1 MNATSEELDS
11 HRASVS
17 VLKGSG
23 EVGAGSKREKVGSL
37 GILLQIWSKERFRP
51 SEADLQ
57 EVGEGKKDLE
67 S

>member
-11 HRASVS
+11 HRASGS

-23 EVGAGSKREKVGSL
+23 EVEAGSKTEKVGSL
-37 GILLQIWSKERFRP
+37 GMLFQIWPKERFRP
-51 SEADLQ
+51 SESDLQ

>member
-1 MNATSEELDS
+1 MNAASEELGS

-37 GILLQIWSKERFRP
+37 GMLFQMWPPQK
-51 SEADLQ
+51 
-57 EVGEGKKDLE
+57 V
-67 S
+67 